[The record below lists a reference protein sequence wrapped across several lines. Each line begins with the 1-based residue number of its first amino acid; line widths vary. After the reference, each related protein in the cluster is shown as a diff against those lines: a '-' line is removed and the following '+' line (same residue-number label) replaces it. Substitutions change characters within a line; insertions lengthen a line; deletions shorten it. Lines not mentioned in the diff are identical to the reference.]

1 MFDFITGWIEQ
12 GGLLAVGLLM
22 ILENVFPPI
31 PSELIVPLA
40 GFQAA
45 QGSFNIV
52 ALLVV
57 ATLGSLLG
65 TLIWYSLAR
74 AWGRERF
81 LRFIDR
87 HGVWLTLTREEAEG
101 AAEWFRR
108 HGPAAVFFGRLVPTV
123 RTLIS
128 VPAGLSG
135 MYFASFLLYTAA
147 GSAVWIA
154 LLAGAGYLLEENYE
168 AVEHWLDPATTIVV
182 LAVVA
187 LYLYRVLRGLARR
200 RGH

>member
-1 MFDFITGWIEQ
+1 MFDFITGWIES
-12 GGLLAVGLLM
+12 GGLLAVGALM
-22 ILENVFPPI
+22 VLENVFPPI

-45 QGSFNIV
+45 QGTFSLLG
-52 ALLVV
+52 LLVV

-65 TLIWYSLAR
+65 TLIWYGLAR

-87 HGVWLTLTREEAEG
+87 HGVWLTLTREEAE
-101 AAEWFRR
+101 AAARWFER

-128 VPAGLSG
+128 VPAGLSD
-135 MYFASFLLYTAA
+135 MPFARFLLFSAA
-147 GSAVWIA
+147 GSAAWIA
-154 LLAGAGYLLEENYE
+154 LLAGAGYLLRENYE
-168 AVEHWLDPATTIVV
+168 RVEHWLNPVTTIVV
-182 LAVVA
+182 GAVVA
-187 LYLYRVLRGLARR
+187 LYLYRVVRGLLNRR
-200 RGH
+200 A